1 MEAEQAGP
9 GYDAGGG
16 RSVRETVTAD
26 SQNQLLFAL
35 RKVRGDLDS
44 RCDALEALQTEQ
56 VQKMKEVASQP
67 RLSYTGP
74 LLRTL

>member
-1 MEAEQAGP
+1 MKLASRFKAALWKRNRQGR

-44 RCDALEALQTEQ
+44 RCDAIEALQTEQ
-56 VQKMKEVASQP
+56 VQKMKEGAS
-67 RLSYTGP
+67 
-74 LLRTL
+74 